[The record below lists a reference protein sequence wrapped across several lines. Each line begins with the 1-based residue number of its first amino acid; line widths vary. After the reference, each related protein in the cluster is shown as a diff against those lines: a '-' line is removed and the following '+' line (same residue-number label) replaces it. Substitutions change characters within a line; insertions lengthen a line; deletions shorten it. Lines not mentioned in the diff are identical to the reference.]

1 MLLCPV
7 GAKLP
12 LAFFLHVLTIN
23 QPPLFYCTHFLDEE
37 TEALQAPGNASWEVA
52 GGSLSPGLPDPSTH
66 ALLPAR
72 TTSEG
77 SEGS

>member
-12 LAFFLHVLTIN
+12 LAFCLLVLTVN
-23 QPPLFYCTHFLDEE
+23 WPPLFYRTHFLDEE
-37 TEALQAPGNASWEVA
+37 TEALQAPGHAGKEVA
-52 GGSLSPGLPDPSTH
+52 RGGLSPGLPDPNTH

-77 SEGS
+77 RDGG

>member
-12 LAFFLHVLTIN
+12 LAFCLLVLTVN
-23 QPPLFYCTHFLDEE
+23 WPPLFYRTHFLDEE
-37 TEALQAPGNASWEVA
+37 TEALQAPGHARKEVA
-52 GGSLSPGLPDPSTH
+52 RGGLSPGLPDPNTH

-77 SEGS
+77 RDGG